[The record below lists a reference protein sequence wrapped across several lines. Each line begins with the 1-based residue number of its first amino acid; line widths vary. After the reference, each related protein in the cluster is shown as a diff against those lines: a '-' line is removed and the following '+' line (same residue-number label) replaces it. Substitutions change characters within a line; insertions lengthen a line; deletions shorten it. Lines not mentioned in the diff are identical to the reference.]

1 MPSQISICNQALVKL
16 GANTI
21 TSIDQGTTEANMC
34 KAFYT
39 DVLNS
44 VLEEYPWTF
53 ATKRYE
59 LPQKAG
65 TPPQPYSAW
74 YLIPSNVIRIVEAS
88 SNPNFNRANS
98 TQWEI
103 EGENI
108 LTNDDSLFI
117 RAIIET
123 PDPSMYTA
131 GFVRAFVVRLAAEMS
146 TAITHSR
153 QMADQLMRDYS
164 IQVQRAISSD
174 GQQGRTRKYRSNQL
188 IDVRNAGTSFAGP
201 TV

>member
-21 TSIDQGTTEANMC
+21 TSIDQNTTEAGIC

-39 DVLNS
+39 DVLNT

-65 TPPQPYSAW
+65 TPPKPFAAW
-74 YLIPSNVIRIVEAS
+74 YLIPSNVIRIVDAS
-88 SNPNFNRANS
+88 SDPNFDRANS
-98 TQWEI
+98 TDWVV
-103 EGENI
+103 ENGDI
-108 LTNDDSLFI
+108 LSNDGSMYI
-117 RAIIET
+117 RAIIEVT
-123 PDPSMYTA
+123 DTSLYTA
-131 GFVRAFVVRLAAEMS
+131 GFVRAFIVRLAAEMS
-146 TAITHSR
+146 TAITRSR
-153 QMADQLMRDYS
+153 ELADQLMRDYS
-164 IQVQRAISSD
+164 IQVQRAISADS
-174 GQQGRTRKYRSNQL
+174 QQGRTRTYRSNQL
-188 IDVRNAGTSFAGP
+188 ITVRNAGTSYAGP